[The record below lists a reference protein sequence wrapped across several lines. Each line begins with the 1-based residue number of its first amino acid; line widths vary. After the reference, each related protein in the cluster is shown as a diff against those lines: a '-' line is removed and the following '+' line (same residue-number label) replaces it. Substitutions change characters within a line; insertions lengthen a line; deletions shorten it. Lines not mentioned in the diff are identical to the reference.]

1 MYGVRKHK
9 PPDIHQQESETTR
22 SFPPTPA
29 PPTPAPPTPPATS
42 ATPLSLKA
50 RQRQDIQS
58 VGCVLIEILSST
70 RIPEYED
77 MSREIYLQ
85 EASFLWNKNKDE
97 IFMYVLFSG

>member
-1 MYGVRKHK
+1 MYGARKHK
-9 PPDIHQQESETTR
+9 PPDINHQESETTR

-29 PPTPAPPTPPATS
+29 PPTPPAPPAT
-42 ATPLSLKA
+42 PISLKA

-58 VGCVLIEILSST
+58 VGCVLVEILSST

-77 MSREIYLQ
+77 MSREIYLR

-97 IFMYVLFSG
+97 IFMFVLFSG